1 MLYLIFLP
9 DDYSACNGFRDS
21 VRPFLQGVT
30 TVFIRHSAFQMIIL
44 DSSET
49 TGIITLL
56 LAQ

>member
-1 MLYLIFLP
+1 MSYLIFLP

-30 TVFIRHSAFQMIIL
+30 TLSIRHSAFHLIIL

-49 TGIITLL
+49 TGIITV
-56 LAQ
+56 